1 MGKEL
6 SIQTRQ
12 NGLIIAFFRAILTP
26 GAGFIPEN

>member
-6 SIQTRQ
+6 SIQARQ
-12 NGLIIAFFRAILTP
+12 NRLIIAFFRAILIP